1 MQYVTVSYQP
11 ANHAWEEEREQ
22 TMHAI
27 DADIGIGGVDPGSAF
42 KATTD
47 WPETSRSLPPDDAH
61 REGRKI
67 VRMQP

>member
-1 MQYVTVSYQP
+1 
-11 ANHAWEEEREQ
+11 
-22 TMHAI
+22 MHAI